1 MNELIKITERDGKK
15 AVSARELHAFLESKQ
30 DFSTW
35 IKSRIEKYDLI
46 ENVDFVTAP
55 QIYGTANGGH
65 STRLEYALSVDA
77 AKELSMVEGN
87 EKGKQARKYFLDC
100 ERVAKESKKI
110 LTQAEIVLQM
120 AQLNVENERR
130 ILSLESENKEIKEQ
144 VMLIDARTQTRPDY
158 FSVIGFS
165 KLNRINVGLKSAVA
179 LGKVASSLCK
189 SRKIETEKVTDQR
202 FGEVNTYPSHV
213 LREVFETHGYTVIYR
228 S

>member
-130 ILSLESENKEIKEQ
+130 ILSLESENKEIKEH
-144 VMLIDARTQTRPDY
+144 VKLIDARTQTRPNY
-158 FSVIGFS
+158 FSVAGFASLNHISIGFERAKS
-165 KLNRINVGLKSAVA
+165 LGKSAA
-179 LGKVASSLCK
+179 TLCK
-189 SRKIETEKVTDQR
+189 SIGADIEKVTDQR
-202 FGEVNTYPSHV
+202 FGKVNTYPFNV
-213 LREVFETHGYTVIYR
+213 LRDVFRNNGFQVG
-228 S
+228 

>member
-1 MNELIKITERDGKK
+1 IKITERDGKK
-15 AVSARELHAFLESKQ
+15 AVSARELHTFLGCTERFANWFERQ
-30 DFSTW
+30 LQFGFD
-35 IKSRIEKYDLI
+35 
-46 ENVDFVTAP
+46 ENHDYVGCKTFNAL
-55 QIYGTANGGH
+55 ANQE
-65 STRLEYALSVDA
+65 LNDYAISLDM
-77 AKELSMVEGN
+77 AKEVSMLQRS

-100 ERVAKESKKI
+100 EKVAMESKKI

-165 KLNRINVGLKSAVA
+165 KLNRINVGLKRAAA

-189 SRKIETEKVTDQR
+189 SRRIETEKVADQR
-202 FGEVNTYPSHV
+202 FGKVNTYPSHV
-213 LREVFETHGYTVIYR
+213 LREVFETHGYSVTHC